1 MKRRS
6 TEALSVTALV
16 VLSGLLAVVVAV
28 SLAFF
33 FSSPRLSS
41 VGESLYGVAFVSEA
55 MGASWLM
62 LEARRRRDVIYLVR
76 NDAYDLVAL
85 VTRLDRDWGVA
96 SDGGEWD
103 EAHSSTEADKSDAKG
118 SPDDAIPWFAETLSC
133 GEVLDRI
140 RELADGLQRL
150 GDAEHPE
157 VIRTR
162 VRDLKRSLSGGE
174 GS

>member
-76 NDAYDLVAL
+76 NRCLRSRRPRA
-85 VTRLDRDWGVA
+85 TRSIEIGA
-96 SDGGEWD
+96 
-103 EAHSSTEADKSDAKG
+103 
-118 SPDDAIPWFAETLSC
+118 
-133 GEVLDRI
+133 
-140 RELADGLQRL
+140 
-150 GDAEHPE
+150 
-157 VIRTR
+157 
-162 VRDLKRSLSGGE
+162 
-174 GS
+174 